1 MHQQSKWHDI
11 ISPILV
17 GTPFELVGVECVG
30 GGKHTVLRIYIDKP
44 GGITIDDIA
53 NISRQISVIFDVE
66 EPISGHYTLE
76 VSSPGLQRPLFTP
89 AHFKAQV
96 GQQITVKTSHA
107 LGNRQNFK
115 GVLIKAD
122 DAGIEL
128 EVDSETISLQYSDID
143 KAKLNPDINIGTSRR
158 ENEAE
163 R

>member
-1 MHQQSKWHDI
+1 MHQQPKWHDL
-11 ISPILV
+11 ISPVLS
-17 GTPFELVGVECVG
+17 GTPFELVGVECIG
-30 GGKHTVLRIYIDKP
+30 GGKHTVIRVYIDKS
-44 GGITIDDIA
+44 GGITIDDIVEL
-53 NISRQISVIFDVE
+53 SRQISVIFDVE

-96 GQQITVKTSHA
+96 GQKIMVKTSHA

-122 DAGIEL
+122 DDGIEIN
-128 EVDSETISLQYSDID
+128 VDEELMSLTYNDID
-143 KAKLNPDINIGTSRR
+143 KAKATPDISIGTSRI
-158 ENEAE
+158 ENEAK